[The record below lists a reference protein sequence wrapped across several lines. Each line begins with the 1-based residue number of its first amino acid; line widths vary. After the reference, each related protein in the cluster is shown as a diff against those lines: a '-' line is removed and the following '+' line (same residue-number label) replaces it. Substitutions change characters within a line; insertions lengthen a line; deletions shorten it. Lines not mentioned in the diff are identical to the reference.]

1 MLGKGAAMKV
11 THGRKI
17 IIATRHRKHHLGQM
31 VLEADWEV
39 QMTLNKDDVA
49 NMEWLNQ
56 GKQV

>member
-1 MLGKGAAMKV
+1 MKV